1 MNVRKP
7 RWTAEFTCNFLAFQ
21 RRGAGP
27 ITLKY
32 RNIRVFNPSS
42 LGRIVTTPPLIPHV
56 FRKTFAALVLV
67 SVLSW
72 TSGAPLLGAAP
83 AHAAAVTAKADQKAK
98 PKATPSKAKPSTGKA
113 TAKKTSTQKSTAK
126 KAASSKAAKSAAK
139 KTTAKSTAK
148 TTAKATRTKARGRK
162 TLRTG
167 WRPSDATQAGL
178 RETDYPLSLSSS
190 VAYVLDQDTGEELV
204 LKNADVALPIAS
216 VTKLMTALVIAE
228 SGLPLDEKIKISRED
243 YVRSNASSKLKSG
256 MVLTRTAVLQAALMS
271 SDNRAAHALAR
282 TFPGGKKAFVRE
294 MNARA
299 AELGMTDSV
308 FADPTGLDNRNHST
322 ARDLGKLVN
331 AVYAYSEIREA
342 STAPVAKLKAGKRWL
357 NMQTTNRL
365 IGDPSWRIGIQ
376 KTGFTTAAGRCMVVQ
391 SEVGERRLVMV
402 VLDSPDNGRRA
413 EDMKTMRAFV
423 ETEPRFNQ
431 NFPSVRPYELF

>member
-7 RWTAEFTCNFLAFQ
+7 RWTAESTCNFLAFL
-21 RRGAGP
+21 RRGTGP

-32 RNIRVFNPSS
+32 QDIRVFNPSS

-56 FRKTFAALVLV
+56 FRKTFAALALV

-83 AHAAAVTAKADQKAK
+83 AHASAVTAKADQKAK
-98 PKATPSKAKPSTGKA
+98 PKATPSKAK
-113 TAKKTSTQKSTAK
+113 KTSTQKSTAK
-126 KAASSKAAKSAAK
+126 KAVSSKTAKSSAK
-139 KTTAKSTAK
+139 KTTAKS
-148 TTAKATRTKARGRK
+148 TAKATRTKARGRK

-294 MNARA
+294 MNAKA

>member
-1 MNVRKP
+1 M
-7 RWTAEFTCNFLAFQ
+7 
-21 RRGAGP
+21 
-27 ITLKY
+27 
-32 RNIRVFNPSS
+32 
-42 LGRIVTTPPLIPHV
+42 PLIPNV
-56 FRKTFAALVLV
+56 FRKTLAALALV

-72 TSGAPLLGAAP
+72 SSGSAPSALFGVADAE
-83 AHAAAVTAKADQKAK
+83 AAAVTAKASAAKGTAKTASVKKRAGTTQKA
-98 PKATPSKAKPSTGKA
+98 SV
-113 TAKKTSTQKSTAK
+113 KKTSVKKST
-126 KAASSKAAKSAAK
+126 KAR
-139 KTTAKSTAK
+139 
-148 TTAKATRTKARGRK
+148 RTKARGRK

-190 VAYVLDQDTGEELV
+190 VAYALDQDTGEELV
-204 LKNADVALPIAS
+204 VKNADVSLPIAS

-228 SGLPLDEKIKISRED
+228 SGLSLDEKIRITRED
-243 YVRSNASSKLKSG
+243 YVRSNATSKLKSG
-256 MVLTRTAVLQAALMS
+256 MSLTRMAVLQAALMS

-294 MNARA
+294 MNAKA
-299 AELGMTDSV
+299 EELGMTDSI

-391 SEVGERRLVMV
+391 SDVGERRLVMV

-431 NFPSVRPYELF
+431 NFPAVRPYELF

>member
-1 MNVRKP
+1 MNLRKP
-7 RWTAEFTCNFLAFQ
+7 RWTAESTCNFLAFQ

-32 RNIRVFNPSS
+32 RGIRVFNPSS

-98 PKATPSKAKPSTGKA
+98 PKATPSKAK
-113 TAKKTSTQKSTAK
+113 KTSTQKSTAK
-126 KAASSKAAKSAAK
+126 KAVSSKTAKSSAK
-139 KTTAKSTAK
+139 KTTAKS
-148 TTAKATRTKARGRK
+148 TAKATRTKARGRK

-294 MNARA
+294 MNAKA

>member
-7 RWTAEFTCNFLAFQ
+7 RWTAESTCNFLAFQ

-32 RNIRVFNPSS
+32 RGIRVFNPSS

-56 FRKTFAALVLV
+56 FRKTFAALALV

-72 TSGAPLLGAAP
+72 TSGTPLLGAAP

-113 TAKKTSTQKSTAK
+113 TAKKTSAQKTTAK
-126 KAASSKAAKSAAK
+126 KAVSSKTAKSSAK
-139 KTTAKSTAK
+139 KTTAKS
-148 TTAKATRTKARGRK
+148 TAKATRTKARGRK

-294 MNARA
+294 MNAKA

>member
-1 MNVRKP
+1 M
-7 RWTAEFTCNFLAFQ
+7 
-21 RRGAGP
+21 
-27 ITLKY
+27 
-32 RNIRVFNPSS
+32 
-42 LGRIVTTPPLIPHV
+42 TTPPLIPHV

-98 PKATPSKAKPSTGKA
+98 PKATPSKAK
-113 TAKKTSTQKSTAK
+113 KTSTQKSTAK
-126 KAASSKAAKSAAK
+126 KAVSSKTAKSSAK
-139 KTTAKSTAK
+139 KTTAKS
-148 TTAKATRTKARGRK
+148 TAKATRTKARGRK

-294 MNARA
+294 MNAKT

-331 AVYAYSEIREA
+331 AVYAYSEIRET

>member
-7 RWTAEFTCNFLAFQ
+7 RWTAESTCNFLAFQ

-32 RNIRVFNPSS
+32 RGIRVFNPSS

-98 PKATPSKAKPSTGKA
+98 PKATPSKAK
-113 TAKKTSTQKSTAK
+113 KTSTQKSTAK
-126 KAASSKAAKSAAK
+126 KAVSSKTAKSSAK
-139 KTTAKSTAK
+139 KTTAKS
-148 TTAKATRTKARGRK
+148 TAKATRTKARGRK

-294 MNARA
+294 MNAKA

-357 NMQTTNRL
+357 SMQTTNRL

-402 VLDSPDNGRRA
+402 VLDSPDNCRRA

>member
-7 RWTAEFTCNFLAFQ
+7 RWTAESTCNFLAFQ

-32 RNIRVFNPSS
+32 QGIRVFNPSS

-98 PKATPSKAKPSTGKA
+98 PKATPSKAK
-113 TAKKTSTQKSTAK
+113 KTSTQKSTAK
-126 KAASSKAAKSAAK
+126 KAVSSKTAKSSAK
-139 KTTAKSTAK
+139 KTTAKS
-148 TTAKATRTKARGRK
+148 TAKATRTKARGRK

-294 MNARA
+294 MNAKA